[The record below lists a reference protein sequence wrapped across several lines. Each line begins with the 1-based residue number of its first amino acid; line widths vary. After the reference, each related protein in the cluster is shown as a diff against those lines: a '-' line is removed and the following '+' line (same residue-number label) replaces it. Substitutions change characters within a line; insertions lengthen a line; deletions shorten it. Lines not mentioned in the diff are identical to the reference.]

1 MKKEYNQLSGYELS
15 KNFFDWAFENPEKVA
30 PGHVAVFF
38 FSIEHYNRMGWK
50 EKFGFPSQMVMDAVG
65 IKKHGTYIKYFNDLV
80 EWGFFILVQKSLNQY
95 SANIISLSNALPKN
109 GKALGKAVAKHG
121 AKHGN
126 STGQSTGQSKG
137 SIDKLITNNLEP
149 ITNNQYFSPA
159 SAGAEKKSELIFW
172 KNFVDVWNEWY
183 KTKFND
189 SYNYMKKDFAHLKK
203 LYLFLEKRA
212 SDKKFE
218 FTEENLLAAFKF
230 FLNKAWEKDDWLK
243 NNFSIP
249 NLLSQFNQIANG
261 TNQKNGK
268 QQPGS
273 LRAGVQEAFNR
284 RFAGAGQPGHQPGTE
299 TV

>member
-1 MKKEYNQLSGYELS
+1 MADKENNQINTFELS
-15 KNFFDWAFENPEKVA
+15 REWFDWCYEHPELISTNHTA
-30 PGHVAVFF
+30 LYFF
-38 FSIEHYNRMGWK
+38 IIDHYNRLGWK
-50 EKFGFPSQMVMDAVG
+50 QKFGLPTMMAMEAIG
-65 IKKHGTYIKYFNDLV
+65 IKSWKTYSKAFSDIV
-80 EWGFFILVQKSLNQY
+80 SWGFIKVIEKSKNQY
-95 SANIISLSNALPKN
+95 SATVIALVKN
-109 GKALGKAVAKHG
+109 TKANTKALSKASKKHG
-121 AKHGN
+121 QK
-126 STGQSTGQSKG
+126 QYK
-137 SIDKLITNNLEP
+137 SIVDIDIPITIEP

-268 QQPGS
+268 QQPGD